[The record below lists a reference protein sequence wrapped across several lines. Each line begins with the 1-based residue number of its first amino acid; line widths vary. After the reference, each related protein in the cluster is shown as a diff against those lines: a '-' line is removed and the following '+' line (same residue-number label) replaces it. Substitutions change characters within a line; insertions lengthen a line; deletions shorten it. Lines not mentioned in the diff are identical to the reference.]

1 MLSKKTLW
9 ISGAV
14 VLAIVLFT
22 VISTVARSCGKSGPS
37 PGNAPSSR
45 GLAVRG
51 VVVQPEPFHDRVFTT
66 GTVLANEWVSLRS
79 EINERVVRILFRE
92 GARVSKGDLLVKLQ
106 DSELQAQL
114 LKLTTSE
121 KLAAEKEDRQK
132 QMLANGA
139 ISQEEYDATLA
150 NLNLVR
156 ADIQLVRAQLAK
168 TEIRAPFNGI
178 VGLRDV
184 SEGAIVSSGTEIA
197 TLQDISSVKI
207 DFSVPEKYASIIK
220 VGNAVRFQTA
230 GNPRS
235 MEAKVY
241 AVEPRVDVATR
252 SLQVRARCE
261 NPGGAVLP
269 GSFAEVFVEL
279 GIKPRAMVLLSDAIV
294 PGARGSK
301 VYLFS
306 RGIALSRDVEIG
318 LRDSARVEIT
328 KGLAFGDTVITTG
341 LLQIRPQMPV
351 TVTLSEK
358 P

>member
-14 VLAIVLFT
+14 VSAIVLFFVIGT
-22 VISTVARSCGKSGPS
+22 VVRSKGKSGPAPGAS
-37 PGNAPSSR
+37 PSGR
-45 GLAVRG
+45 GMAVRA
-51 VVVQPEPFHDRVFTT
+51 VVVQPIPFHDRVFTT

-79 EINERVVRILFRE
+79 EISERVIRILFRE

-156 ADIQLVRAQLAK
+156 ADIQLVKAQLAK
-168 TEIRAPFNGI
+168 TEIRAPFHGI

-207 DFSVPEKYASIIK
+207 DFSVPEKYSSIVK
-220 VGNAVRFQTA
+220 VGNAVRFRTA
-230 GNPRS
+230 GNPVS
-235 MEAKVY
+235 VEARIY
-241 AVEPRVDVATR
+241 ALEPRVDVATR

-261 NPGGAVLP
+261 NPGGVVLP

-279 GIKPRAMVLLSDAIV
+279 GVKPQAMVLASDAVV

-301 VYLFS
+301 VYMFS
-306 RGIALSRDVEIG
+306 RGIAVARDVETG
-318 LRDSARVEIT
+318 LRDSARVEIVR
-328 KGLAFGDTVITTG
+328 GLAFGDTVITSG

-351 TVTLSEK
+351 TITLTEN